1 MTFSAIVREPIDPA
15 HVLTLIGADQDG
27 ASLLFLGV
35 VRDHNDG
42 RSVGGVRYDTYEEM
56 AAEVLSDIVDEAA
69 RSAGTDRV
77 AVVHR
82 IGELEVGE
90 VSVAI
95 AVSSPHRAE
104 AYDASRYII
113 EEIKKRLPVW
123 KKGALQRRC
132 RSVGRGPDPRCGS
145 GTPGGRIMIDQF
157 GRRVEYLRISVTDK
171 CNLRCVYCMP
181 LEGLD
186 WLKRESLL
194 SYEEVASVVRTMAG
208 MGLKNVRISGG
219 EPLIRKDLS
228 DLVRLVAEVS
238 GIEDISLSTNAVLL
252 ADQAQDLHDAGIS
265 RVNVSLDSLQE
276 ERVEAIARRPGCFE
290 GIMRGLEAAEA
301 VGFDP
306 IKINVV
312 LIGGQNDDEIE
323 DFALITRD
331 RPWHV
336 RFIELMPTGSNL
348 DLSADNFVSCQEA
361 LARIRRMGSIEPVDG
376 PAGNGPATY
385 FRFPRAAGTVGVI
398 TPMSHNYCDRCNRM
412 RLTADGQLRPC
423 LFGSIQT
430 NLRDP
435 LRAGADLVPLIEETL
450 HIKPERHYL
459 IQGSDEGSGG
469 LVALSQTGG

>member
-1 MTFSAIVREPIDPA
+1 
-15 HVLTLIGADQDG
+15 
-27 ASLLFLGV
+27 
-35 VRDHNDG
+35 
-42 RSVGGVRYDTYEEM
+42 
-56 AAEVLSDIVDEAA
+56 
-69 RSAGTDRV
+69 
-77 AVVHR
+77 
-82 IGELEVGE
+82 
-90 VSVAI
+90 
-95 AVSSPHRAE
+95 
-104 AYDASRYII
+104 
-113 EEIKKRLPVW
+113 
-123 KKGALQRRC
+123 
-132 RSVGRGPDPRCGS
+132 
-145 GTPGGRIMIDQF
+145 MIDQF
-157 GRRVEYLRISVTDK
+157 GRRVEYVRVSVTDK

-181 LEGLD
+181 LDGLE

-194 SYEEVASVVRTMAG
+194 SYEEIASVLRAMAG
-208 MGLKNVRISGG
+208 MGLEKVRITGG
-219 EPLIRKDLS
+219 EPLVRKDLP
-228 DLVRLVAEVS
+228 RLVGMVAEIP
-238 GIEDISLSTNAVLL
+238 GIVDISLSTNAVLL
-252 ADQAQDLHDAGIS
+252 GDQAQALRDAGVR

-276 ERVEAIARRPGCFE
+276 ERVDAIARRPGSFGRIME
-290 GIMRGLEAAEA
+290 GLDAAEA

-331 RPWHV
+331 RPWHI

-348 DLSADNFVSCQEA
+348 ELSADNFVSCQEA

-385 FRFPRAAGTVGVI
+385 FRFPGAAGTVGVI

-450 HIKPERHYL
+450 RIKPERHYL
-459 IQGSDEGSGG
+459 IQGSDAGSGG

>member
-1 MTFSAIVREPIDPA
+1 
-15 HVLTLIGADQDG
+15 
-27 ASLLFLGV
+27 
-35 VRDHNDG
+35 
-42 RSVGGVRYDTYEEM
+42 
-56 AAEVLSDIVDEAA
+56 
-69 RSAGTDRV
+69 
-77 AVVHR
+77 
-82 IGELEVGE
+82 
-90 VSVAI
+90 
-95 AVSSPHRAE
+95 
-104 AYDASRYII
+104 
-113 EEIKKRLPVW
+113 
-123 KKGALQRRC
+123 
-132 RSVGRGPDPRCGS
+132 
-145 GTPGGRIMIDQF
+145 MIDQF
-157 GRRVEYLRISVTDK
+157 GRRVEYVRVSVTDK

-194 SYEEVASVVRTMAG
+194 SYEEIAAVLRTMAG
-208 MGLKNVRISGG
+208 MGLEKVRITGG
-219 EPLIRKDLS
+219 EPLVRKDLP
-228 DLVRLVAEVS
+228 RLVGMVAEIP
-238 GIEDISLSTNAVLL
+238 GIVDISLSTNAVLL
-252 ADQAQDLHDAGIS
+252 ADQAQALRDAGIR

-276 ERVEAIARRPGCFE
+276 ERVDAIARRPGSF
-290 GIMRGLEAAEA
+290 GRIMEGLEAAEV

-323 DFALITRD
+323 DFALITRN

-361 LARIRRMGSIEPVDG
+361 LSRIRRMGSIEPVDG

-385 FRFPRAAGTVGVI
+385 FRFPGAAGTVGVI

-450 HIKPERHYL
+450 RIKPERHYL

>member
-1 MTFSAIVREPIDPA
+1 
-15 HVLTLIGADQDG
+15 
-27 ASLLFLGV
+27 
-35 VRDHNDG
+35 
-42 RSVGGVRYDTYEEM
+42 
-56 AAEVLSDIVDEAA
+56 
-69 RSAGTDRV
+69 
-77 AVVHR
+77 
-82 IGELEVGE
+82 
-90 VSVAI
+90 
-95 AVSSPHRAE
+95 
-104 AYDASRYII
+104 
-113 EEIKKRLPVW
+113 
-123 KKGALQRRC
+123 
-132 RSVGRGPDPRCGS
+132 
-145 GTPGGRIMIDQF
+145 MIDQF
-157 GRRVEYLRISVTDK
+157 GRRVEYLRVSVTDK

-181 LEGLD
+181 VEGLD

-194 SYEEVASVVRTMAG
+194 SYEEIASILRTMAG
-208 MGLKNVRISGG
+208 MGLEKVRITGG
-219 EPLIRKDLS
+219 EPLVRKDLP
-228 DLVRLVAEVS
+228 RLVEMVAEIP
-238 GIEDISLSTNAVLL
+238 GIADISLSTNAVLL
-252 ADQAQDLHDAGIS
+252 GDQAQALRDAGIS

-276 ERVEAIARRPGCFE
+276 DRVDAIARRPGSFGRIME
-290 GIMRGLEAAEA
+290 GLDAAEA

-331 RPWHV
+331 RPWHI

-348 DLSADNFVSCQEA
+348 DLSANNFVSCQDA
-361 LARIRRMGSIEPVDG
+361 LAKIRRMGNIEPVDG

-385 FRFPRAAGTVGVI
+385 FRFPGAAGTVGVI

-450 HIKPERHYL
+450 RIKPERHYL

>member
-1 MTFSAIVREPIDPA
+1 
-15 HVLTLIGADQDG
+15 
-27 ASLLFLGV
+27 
-35 VRDHNDG
+35 
-42 RSVGGVRYDTYEEM
+42 
-56 AAEVLSDIVDEAA
+56 
-69 RSAGTDRV
+69 
-77 AVVHR
+77 
-82 IGELEVGE
+82 
-90 VSVAI
+90 
-95 AVSSPHRAE
+95 
-104 AYDASRYII
+104 
-113 EEIKKRLPVW
+113 
-123 KKGALQRRC
+123 
-132 RSVGRGPDPRCGS
+132 
-145 GTPGGRIMIDQF
+145 MIDQF
-157 GRRVEYLRISVTDK
+157 GRRVEYVRVSVTDK

-181 LEGLD
+181 LDGLD

-194 SYEEVASVVRTMAG
+194 SYEEITSVLRTMAG
-208 MGLKNVRISGG
+208 MGLERVRITGG
-219 EPLIRKDLS
+219 EPLVRKDLPH
-228 DLVRLVAEVS
+228 LVQMVADIP
-238 GIEDISLSTNAVLL
+238 GIVDISLSTNAVLL
-252 ADQAQDLHDAGIS
+252 GDQAQALRDAGIS

-276 ERVEAIARRPGCFE
+276 ERVDAIARRPGSF
-290 GIMRGLEAAEA
+290 GRIMDGLDAAEA

-331 RPWHV
+331 RPWHI

-348 DLSADNFVSCQEA
+348 ELSADNFVSCQEA

-385 FRFPRAAGTVGVI
+385 FRFPGAAGTVGVI

-423 LFGSIQT
+423 LFGSLQT

-450 HIKPERHYL
+450 RIKPERHYL